1 MNIIYFRG
9 MTLELFGT
17 DGVRGKAGKK
27 VSAMNAM
34 RLAMATGI
42 YFKQF
47 AKNNKILVGKDTR
60 RSGYMIENAI
70 VSGLT
75 AVGFDVIQ
83 IGPMPTPAI
92 AFLTENMRCD
102 AGIMISASHNPYYDN
117 GIKFFDGNGNK
128 LNRKEE
134 EQIELI
140 FKDTEAL
147 ESAQATDKSIG
158 KSKRIDDVIGRYIVH
173 IKNSFSQNIS
183 LAGKRVVID
192 CANGAGYIVGP
203 TILQELGADVVVIGD
218 TPSGFNIN
226 EGCGAMHPENL
237 AKVVLEYRAD
247 IGIALDGDA
256 DRVVMVDEKGDVIDG
271 DKLMAVL
278 AVHLKNE
285 GTLKGGGM
293 VATVMSNQGLD
304 EYLESEGLTLHRASV
319 GDKNVVEM
327 MHKHGINFGGEQ
339 SGHVVFSDYAKTGD
353 GISSAL
359 QALAYLVSTGK
370 KASEVFNPYH
380 SYPQLLVNILVDEKR
395 DLESIEGYDTLIK
408 KIKDANMRHLFRYSG
423 TENKMRLLLEGK
435 NEKSLEAMMQECK
448 IFFKSALA

>member
-1 MNIIYFRG
+1 MNLIYFRG

-128 LNRKEE
+128 LNREEE

-140 FKDTEAL
+140 FNHSQSIE
-147 ESAQATDKSIG
+147 EAQATDKAIG
-158 KSKRIDDVIGRYIVH
+158 
-173 IKNSFSQNIS
+173 NS
-183 LAGKRVVID
+183 
-192 CANGAGYIVGP
+192 
-203 TILQELGADVVVIGD
+203 
-218 TPSGFNIN
+218 
-226 EGCGAMHPENL
+226 
-237 AKVVLEYRAD
+237 
-247 IGIALDGDA
+247 
-256 DRVVMVDEKGDVIDG
+256 
-271 DKLMAVL
+271 
-278 AVHLKNE
+278 
-285 GTLKGGGM
+285 
-293 VATVMSNQGLD
+293 
-304 EYLESEGLTLHRASV
+304 
-319 GDKNVVEM
+319 
-327 MHKHGINFGGEQ
+327 
-339 SGHVVFSDYAKTGD
+339 
-353 GISSAL
+353 
-359 QALAYLVSTGK
+359 
-370 KASEVFNPYH
+370 
-380 SYPQLLVNILVDEKR
+380 
-395 DLESIEGYDTLIK
+395 
-408 KIKDANMRHLFRYSG
+408 
-423 TENKMRLLLEGK
+423 
-435 NEKSLEAMMQECK
+435 
-448 IFFKSALA
+448 